1 MDDEKEPSVETGT
14 LANAS
19 TRLAHD
25 DKKMDSPASNEY
37 AKRPILKSLAV
48 FRNADDSRELR
59 DVSTGTATFK
69 IGTEVKKSFLRHH
82 EHLVSVKSISRDASA
97 TAKINAKTGEVQI
110 SAGKSTASQHLQK
123 HGSAYVFFA
132 GSHQLQWE
140 PSSMGV
146 DLGQMKLLAA
156 KTSQS
161 LAVWKTDM
169 SKPGQSAVIEFFES
183 NLVGPEME
191 LLSLVAVFAIQ
202 EAASIA
208 GNRDDDHGGGNKKFG
223 GVDPGNSMDMGAG
236 MM

>member
-1 MDDEKEPSVETGT
+1 MDDEKDLSVGT
-14 LANAS
+14 ASLVNAG

-37 AKRPILKSLAV
+37 AKRPILKSFAV
-48 FRNADDSRELR
+48 FRTTNDSRELR
-59 DVSTGTATFK
+59 DLATGTTTFK
-69 IGTEVKKSFLRHH
+69 IGIEVRKSFLRHS
-82 EHLVSVKSISRDASA
+82 EHLVSIKSIAGDASA
-97 TAKINAKTGEVQI
+97 TANINAKKGEVQI
-110 SAGKSTASQHLQK
+110 SVGKSTAWQPLQK

-146 DLGQMKLLAA
+146 DLGQMRLLAA
-156 KTSQS
+156 KTSQP

-169 SKPGQSAVIEFFES
+169 STPGQSAVIEFFES
-183 NLVGPEME
+183 NLAGPEME

-208 GNRDDDHGGGNKKFG
+208 GNRDDDHGGGNRKFG
-223 GVDPGNSMDMGAG
+223 GIDPGYSVDMGAG